1 MQITYWY
8 EQIDGN
14 FYSINMGN
22 YNIVEVVENIVQS
35 LAEYMKD
42 NKRNIIFDTMEE
54 EIITACDPDQIE
66 RIILNLLF

>member
-1 MQITYWY
+1 M
-8 EQIDGN
+8 E
-14 FYSINMGN
+14 N

-66 RIILNLLF
+66 RIILNLLSNAMKFTSHGGNI